1 MMVSIEQHSVYEE
14 PTPASALSFDEV
26 YTEHFDFVW
35 RSVRRLG
42 IHPPA
47 TDDVVQDTFIIAY
60 RKLSSFEGRST
71 LRSWLFGIA
80 RRVVSDHHRS
90 KRRRP
95 EAELSECGTLR
106 TETADGPHAMTAARE
121 AAAVLQHFL
130 ETLPDEQREV
140 FVAVEIEQMS
150 APEFESA
157 SGVKLNTVYSRL
169 RLARAAFEKA
179 ASQHRQLHESSGR

>member
-1 MMVSIEQHSVYEE
+1 MASVERANTGIE
-14 PTPASALSFDEV
+14 PAAVGALNFDEL
-26 YTEHFDFVW
+26 YAEHFDFVW

-42 IHPPA
+42 VHPPA
-47 TDDVVQDTFIIAY
+47 TDDVVQDTFLIAY
-60 RKLSSFEGRST
+60 RKLCTFEGRSS

-80 RRVVSDHHRS
+80 RRVVSDHRRS
-90 KRRRP
+90 KRRHP
-95 EAELSECGTLR
+95 EAELSEGGTLR

-121 AAAVLQHFL
+121 AAAVLQYFL

-140 FVAVEIEQMS
+140 FVAIEIEQMS

-179 ASQHRQLHESSGR
+179 ASQHCRLHEGPRP

>member
-1 MMVSIEQHSVYEE
+1 MMASVERLSAFGE
-14 PTPASALSFDEV
+14 PATAAALAFDDV
-26 YTEHFDFVW
+26 YSEHFDFVW

-42 IHPPA
+42 VHPPA

-80 RRVVSDHHRS
+80 RRVVSDHRRS

-140 FVAVEIEQMS
+140 FVAIEIEQMS

-169 RLARAAFEKA
+169 RLARTAFEKA
-179 ASQHRQLHESSGR
+179 ASQHRQLHEGRQ

>member
-1 MMVSIEQHSVYEE
+1 MM
-14 PTPASALSFDEV
+14 ASAERIEAAFSMSATPLDFDAV
-26 YTEHFDFVW
+26 YAEHFDFVW

-42 IHPPA
+42 VHPPS
-47 TDDVVQDTFIIAY
+47 TDDVVQDTFLIAY

-80 RRVVSDHHRS
+80 RRVVSDHRRS

-95 EAELSECGTLR
+95 EAELSEGGTLR

-121 AAAVLQHFL
+121 AAAMLQHFL
-130 ETLPDEQREV
+130 ESLPEEQREV

-150 APEFESA
+150 APEFEAA

-169 RLARAAFEKA
+169 RLARAAFERA
-179 ASQHRQLHESSGR
+179 ADQHRQRYEGSK

>member
-1 MMVSIEQHSVYEE
+1 MMASVERLRDHEE
-14 PTPASALSFDEV
+14 PSTAAALGFDDV
-26 YTEHFDFVW
+26 YADHFDFVW

-42 IHPPA
+42 VHPPA
-47 TDDVVQDTFIIAY
+47 TDDVVQETFIIAY
-60 RKLSSFEGRST
+60 RRLSSFEGRST
-71 LRSWLFGIA
+71 MRSWLFGIA
-80 RRVVSDHHRS
+80 RRVVSDHRRS

-95 EAELSECGTLR
+95 EAELSEGGTLR

-121 AAAVLQHFL
+121 AAAVLQYFL

-140 FVAVEIEQMS
+140 FVAIEIEQMS

-169 RLARAAFEKA
+169 RLARAAFEKVT
-179 ASQHRQLHESSGR
+179 SERRLQEGTKR